1 MTIERPTTRALYAK
15 LATERPAKAR
25 RYRAS
30 ILDTL
35 GRDSIHEL
43 ERERLH
49 EALAGIADVLGSEV
63 TCARCGRTVESDE
76 SKAAGLGS
84 HCRKIAVAS

>member
-1 MTIERPTTRALYAK
+1 MTTRALYAK
-15 LATERPAKAR
+15 LAVERPAKAR

-35 GRDSIHEL
+35 ARTNIHDL
-43 ERERLH
+43 ERERLT

-63 TCARCGRTVESDE
+63 TCRRCGAVLVDPDSQ
-76 SKAAGLGS
+76 ALGLGPD
-84 HCRKIAVAS
+84 CAERMAVAS